1 MFDAPWRDWPMTD
14 YGITL
19 WIIAGIVSCL
29 IFTLSDREWVRGMEL
44 VDAMMLLL
52 LYICFVI
59 MGPIGLIMLL
69 IAQSL
74 VFLSN
79 LKR

>member
-1 MFDAPWRDWPMTD
+1 MTD
-14 YGITL
+14 YGTTL
-19 WIIAGIVSCL
+19 WIIAGIFSCL
-29 IFTLSDREWVRGMEL
+29 IFTLSNREWLRGMEL
-44 VDAMMLLL
+44 IDAMMLLM

-79 LKR
+79 LGR

>member
-1 MFDAPWRDWPMTD
+1 MTD
-14 YGITL
+14 YGTTL
-19 WIIAGIVSCL
+19 WIIAGIFSCL

-79 LKR
+79 LGR